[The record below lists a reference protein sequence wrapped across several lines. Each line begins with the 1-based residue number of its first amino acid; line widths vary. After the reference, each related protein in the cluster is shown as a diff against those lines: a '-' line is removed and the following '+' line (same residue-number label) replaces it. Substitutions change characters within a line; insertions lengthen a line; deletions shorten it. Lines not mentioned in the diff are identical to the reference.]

1 MTITGDGVAYMV
13 LDKTI
18 LDRYEIKEGD
28 TDVSLSALR
37 LDAGGILLSGM
48 KSSGRAEGVW
58 KFSWTSF
65 VIMLC
70 F

>member
-48 KSSGRAEGVW
+48 KSSSRPEGVW
-58 KFSWTSF
+58 KFCGTSF

-70 F
+70 L

>member
-1 MTITGDGVAYMV
+1 MTITGDGVAYIV

-48 KSSGRAEGVW
+48 KSSSRAEGAW
-58 KFSWTSF
+58 EFCRTSF

>member
-1 MTITGDGVAYMV
+1 MTIYGDGVTYMV

-18 LDRYEIKEGD
+18 LDKTILDRYKIKEGD

-48 KSSGRAEGVW
+48 KS
-58 KFSWTSF
+58 
-65 VIMLC
+65 
-70 F
+70 